1 MANHGDTVRRFYS
14 TIARGDIGR
23 TTALTGD
30 GIEWI
35 NGSRCQ
41 A

>member
-1 MANHGDTVRRFYS
+1 MANHGDTVRRFCS
-14 TIARGDIGR
+14 AIGRGNTGR